1 MTDQSTSNSSDRPKP
16 PIQNV
21 IFRTAGPTYLVWL
34 LGGGLIV
41 AGIEWPTSW
50 PLIISGSG
58 ILFLAYILQK
68 YTRFGK
74 EGPVILRKEATI
86 GADGKIERLRYST
99 GIFTPA
105 NFLRFVGMVI
115 AATGLFWPLNWAM
128 MLTGFGL
135 AVVGLYLGRQKEASA
150 GLDPADTRLQ
160 KVGDEIRSEK
170 GYVVR
175 RVEMGLQYSEGAHAV
190 TLRSD
195 QLSIQV
201 VDVPHPDGGVTKRKV
216 VNIEAGHFKVH
227 WDSPN
232 ENQTISLERLFE
244 ISSRMSEALNSGKVF
259 YVNR

>member
-1 MTDQSTSNSSDRPKP
+1 MGSGQPTSSGSC
-16 PIQNV
+16 
-21 IFRTAGPTYLVWL
+21 
-34 LGGGLIV
+34 GLNF

-58 ILFLAYILQK
+58 VLFLAYILER

-74 EGPVILRKEATI
+74 EGPVVLREEATI
-86 GADGKIERLRYST
+86 GGNGKIERLRYST
-99 GIFTPA
+99 GKFTPA

-115 AATGLFWPLNWAM
+115 ASAGLLWQLNWAM
-128 MLTGFGL
+128 MFTGFGL
-135 AVVGLYLGRQKEASA
+135 AGVGLYLGRQKEVSA
-150 GLDPADTRLQ
+150 GLDPAYTKLQ

-175 RVEMGLQYSEGAHAV
+175 RVEKALQYSEGAHAV
-190 TLRSD
+190 TLRSA
-195 QLSIQV
+195 QISIQV
-201 VDVPHPDGGVTKRKV
+201 VGVPHPDGGVTKRKV
-216 VNIEAGHFKVH
+216 VTIETGHFKVH

-232 ENQTISLERLFE
+232 ENQMIPRERLFE

>member
-1 MTDQSTSNSSDRPKP
+1 M
-16 PIQNV
+16 
-21 IFRTAGPTYLVWL
+21 IFRGVSPTYFVWV
-34 LGGGLIV
+34 LGGGLIL

-58 ILFLAYILQK
+58 ILFLAYILEK

-74 EGPVILRKEATI
+74 EGPIILREEATI
-86 GADGKIERLRYST
+86 GADGKIERLRHST

-105 NFLRFVGMVI
+105 NFLRYVGVVI
-115 AATGLFWPLNWAM
+115 AGAGLLWELNWAM

-135 AVVGLYLGRQKEASA
+135 AGVGLYLGRQKEVSA
-150 GLDPADTRLQ
+150 DLDPAYTTLQ
-160 KVGDEIRSEK
+160 MVGDEIRSEK

-175 RVEMGLQYSEGAHAV
+175 RVENGLQYSEGAHAV

-195 QLSIQV
+195 QISIQV

-216 VNIEAGHFKVH
+216 VHIETGHFKVC

-244 ISSRMSEALNSGKVF
+244 ISSRMSEALNSEKVF

>member
-58 ILFLAYILQK
+58 ILFLAYIL
-68 YTRFGK
+68 R
-74 EGPVILRKEATI
+74 EEATI
-86 GADGKIERLRYST
+86 SADGKIERLRYST

>member
-16 PIQNV
+16 PMQKMV
-21 IFRTAGPTYLVWL
+21 FRTPSPTYLVWI
-34 LGGGLIV
+34 LGGCLIF

-58 ILFLAYILQK
+58 ILFLAYILEK

-74 EGPVILRKEATI
+74 EGPVILREEATI
-86 GADGKIERLRYST
+86 SADGKIERLRYST

-105 NFLRFVGMVI
+105 NFLRFVGVVI
-115 AATGLFWPLNWAM
+115 AAAGLLWPLNWAAM
-128 MLTGFGL
+128 FTGFWR

-150 GLDPADTRLQ
+150 GLDPAYTRLQ

-190 TLRSD
+190 TLRSY
-195 QLSIQV
+195 QLIIQV
-201 VDVPHPDGGVTKRKV
+201 VYVPQPDGGVT
-216 VNIEAGHFKVH
+216 N
-227 WDSPN
+227 
-232 ENQTISLERLFE
+232 
-244 ISSRMSEALNSGKVF
+244 GKW
-259 YVNR
+259 

>member
-1 MTDQSTSNSSDRPKP
+1 MTEQSPSNSSDRPKS
-16 PIQNV
+16 PI
-21 IFRTAGPTYLVWL
+21 RRWTLPTARPTYLAWV
-34 LGGGLIV
+34 LGGGLIL
-41 AGIEWPTSW
+41 AGIEWPTNW

-58 ILFLAYILQK
+58 ILFLAYILEK

-74 EGPVILRKEATI
+74 EGPVILREEATI

-105 NFLRFVGMVI
+105 NFLRFVGIVI
-115 AATGLFWPLNWAM
+115 AATGLLWPLNWAM

-135 AVVGLYLGRQKEASA
+135 AGVGLYLGRQKEASA
-150 GLDPADTRLQ
+150 GLYPAYTTLQ

-195 QLSIQV
+195 QISIQV

-216 VNIEAGHFKVH
+216 VNIEAGHFRVH

-232 ENQTISLERLFE
+232 ENQPISLERLFE

-259 YVNR
+259 YANR

>member
-1 MTDQSTSNSSDRPKP
+1 M
-16 PIQNV
+16 V
-21 IFRTAGPTYLVWL
+21 FREVSPTYLVSL
-34 LGGGLIV
+34 LGGGLIF

-58 ILFLAYILQK
+58 ILFLTYILEK

-74 EGPVILRKEATI
+74 EGPVILREEATI
-86 GADGKIERLRYST
+86 GADGKIERLRYSA
-99 GIFTPA
+99 GMFTPA
-105 NFLRFVGMVI
+105 NFLRFVGTAI
-115 AATGLFWPLNWAM
+115 AATGLLWQLNWAM

-135 AVVGLYLGRQKEASA
+135 AGVGLYLGRQKEASA
-150 GLDPADTRLQ
+150 GLDPYTTLQ
-160 KVGDEIRSEK
+160 KVGDEIWSEK

-175 RVEMGLQYSEGAHAV
+175 RVERGLQYSEGAHAV
-190 TLRSD
+190 TLQSD
-195 QLSIQV
+195 QISIQV
-201 VDVPHPDGGVTKRKV
+201 VDVPHPDGGVTKRKI
-216 VNIEAGHFKVH
+216 VNIEAGRFKVH

>member
-105 NFLRFVGMVI
+105 NSLQFVGVVI
-115 AATGLFWPLNWAM
+115 AAAGLLWPLNWAM

-135 AVVGLYLGRQKEASA
+135 AGVGLYLGRQREASA
-150 GLDPADTRLQ
+150 GLDPAYTRLQ